1 MRSLRWAARRSAAAS
16 KASIWESELA
26 GAAARKTVT
35 HIAAQRPPLVMFID
49 GGASIAQAPARLAGK
64 EAHMQFFLDTADL
77 KEIQQGLEWG
87 MVDGITSNPSL
98 IAKEG
103 KNYLDA
109 VKEIAELV
117 PGPVSG
123 EVLATDY
130 DTMLEQAH
138 KLATLAE
145 NVVIKVPLTPDGLRA
160 CRALRGEGTK
170 VNVTLCFSASQAL
183 LAAKAGA
190 TYISP
195 FIGRLDDVS
204 TDGMHLIEQVVTI
217 YNNYDFETQV
227 LVASARHPLHIV
239 QSALLGA
246 DVVTMPF
253 KVMEQLY
260 KHPLTD
266 VGLEKFISDW
276 KKTGRSFDE
285 TAVEALAD
293 PVRR

>member
-1 MRSLRWAARRSAAAS
+1 V
-16 KASIWESELA
+16 
-26 GAAARKTVT
+26 G
-35 HIAAQRPPLVMFID
+35 D
-49 GGASIAQAPARLAGK
+49 GGWDHLQ
-64 EAHMQFFLDTADL
+64 
-77 KEIQQGLEWG
+77 
-87 MVDGITSNPSL
+87 PSL

-266 VGLEKFISDW
+266 AGLEKFISDW

>member
-1 MRSLRWAARRSAAAS
+1 
-16 KASIWESELA
+16 
-26 GAAARKTVT
+26 
-35 HIAAQRPPLVMFID
+35 
-49 GGASIAQAPARLAGK
+49 
-64 EAHMQFFLDTADL
+64 MQFFLDTADL

-138 KLATLAE
+138 KLASLAE

-183 LAAKAGA
+183 LAAKTGA

-260 KHPLTD
+260 KHPLAD
-266 VGLEKFISDW
+266 AGLEKFISDW

>member
-1 MRSLRWAARRSAAAS
+1 
-16 KASIWESELA
+16 
-26 GAAARKTVT
+26 
-35 HIAAQRPPLVMFID
+35 
-49 GGASIAQAPARLAGK
+49 
-64 EAHMQFFLDTADL
+64 MQFFLDTADI

-109 VKEIAELV
+109 VKEIAQLV

-130 DTMLEQAH
+130 PTILEQAH
-138 KLATLAE
+138 KLAALAK

-204 TDGMHLIEQVVTI
+204 TEGMQLIEQVVTI
-217 YNNYDFETQV
+217 YRNYDFETQV

-239 QSALLGA
+239 QSAMIGA

-276 KKTGRSFDE
+276 KKTGKSFDE

-293 PVRR
+293 SVRR